1 MTRGL
6 QPTLR
11 RVGPADA
18 QALARLA
25 ATVAPSVLAGLP
37 ADGTAQWAQRLEAL
51 AEPADVALG
60 LFSPDGRLQAYA
72 QLRWWKARDR
82 LRHMAT
88 LTQLIAAPDRRGKAA
103 LATLIEGLLGFTR
116 EALAVRRVEV
126 MLDAAT
132 AWMSDV
138 LVAAG
143 FTCEATC
150 PGRAAVHGRAEPQWL
165 YGHVAPDVM
174 AFPPAPPLPAPVRA
188 RRAKR
193 AERGERAPKFTI
205 RAASELD
212 AEDIT
217 AIYTSRGTARG
228 TLQHPWISADVW
240 RERLAQNT
248 RGARVHLVAEVARG
262 ARRTLVGS
270 AGIMTVS
277 DDPREKHVASL
288 GIGVM
293 DAWQGV
299 GAGRALMTA
308 LLDHAD
314 QWAHYARVE
323 LHVYAD
329 NQRAI
334 ALYESLGF
342 KREGVIRD
350 SALREGGYADSIV
363 MGRLHPRLHPGLQ
376 KD

>member
-1 MTRGL
+1 MTRKL
-6 QPTLR
+6 RSTLR

-18 QALARLA
+18 EALAGLA
-25 ATVAPSVLAGLP
+25 STVPPSVLAGLP
-37 ADGTAQWAQRLEAL
+37 LDGPEQWAQRLEAL
-51 AEPADVALG
+51 AEPADIALG
-60 LFSPDGRLQAYA
+60 LFAPDGTLHGYA

-88 LTQLIAAPDRRGKAA
+88 LTQLIAPAGRRGEAA
-103 LATLIEGLLGFTR
+103 LRELLAGVLGFTR
-116 EALAVRRVEV
+116 AALAVRRVEV

-132 AWMSDV
+132 AWMADT
-138 LVAAG
+138 LVAVG
-143 FTCEATC
+143 FVREATC
-150 PGRAAVHGRAEPQWL
+150 PGRAAVQGVAQTQWL
-165 YGHVAPDVM
+165 YGHVVPDVM
-174 AFPPAPPLPAPVRA
+174 DFPAAPPLPAPVRA
-188 RRAKR
+188 KRRM
-193 AERGERAPKFTI
+193 RGERAPKFVI

-212 AEDIT
+212 AEDIA
-217 AIYTSRGTARG
+217 AIYASRGTARG

-240 RERLAQNT
+240 RERLVQSA

-262 ARRTLVGS
+262 ARRALIGS
-270 AGIMTVS
+270 AGIVPVS

-314 QWAHYARVE
+314 EWAHFGRVE
-323 LHVYAD
+323 LHVYVD

-342 KREGVIRD
+342 VREGVIRC
-350 SALREGGYADSIV
+350 SALREGGYVDSIM
-363 MGRLHPRLHPGLQ
+363 MGRLHPRLQ
-376 KD
+376 RE

>member
-6 QPTLR
+6 RSTLR

-18 QALARLA
+18 EALAQLA
-25 ATVAPSVLAGLP
+25 STVPPSVLAGLP
-37 ADGTAQWAQRLEAL
+37 ADGAAQWAQRLEAL
-51 AEPADVALG
+51 AEPADIALG
-60 LFSPDGRLQAYA
+60 LFAPDCTLHGYA
-72 QLRWWKARDR
+72 QLRWWKERDR

-88 LTQLIAAPDRRGKAA
+88 LTQLIAAPDRRGQAA
-103 LATLIEGLLGFTR
+103 LAKLIEGVLGFTR

-132 AWMSDV
+132 VWMSDA
-138 LVAAG
+138 LIAAG

-150 PGRAAVHGRAEPQWL
+150 PGRAAVHGRAELQWL
-165 YGHVAPDVM
+165 YGCVAPDVM
-174 AFPPAPPLPAPVRA
+174 AFPPAPLLPAPVRA
-188 RRAKR
+188 KR
-193 AERGERAPKFTI
+193 GMRGERAPKFMI

-212 AEDIT
+212 AEDIA
-217 AIYTSRGTARG
+217 AIYASRGTARG
-228 TLQHPWISADVW
+228 TLQHPWLSPDVW

-248 RGARVHLVAEVARG
+248 RGARVHLVAEIGRG

-288 GIGVM
+288 GVGVM

-299 GAGRALMTA
+299 GAGRALITA

-342 KREGVIRD
+342 EREGVIRD

-363 MGRLHPRLHPGLQ
+363 MGRLHPALR